1 MTAVGEFVLV
11 LGLLVT
17 AHCAVRARDPEVE
30 DEEDLDRGSWQPGVG
45 RLQPG
50 SLDNP
55 PQLQNIPGYGHRPDA
70 NGPSRVQP
78 QDGHEDGHPLLGIE
92 EEVAPKA
99 GEGGNYPARTG
110 NWCAFVSRRV
120 VTVPVACG
128 KEQYTIKSQ
137 SRCPTGTPDCQ
148 LVMYKLSTR
157 PVYREKQTVIT
168 ALLWRCCPGHAGQ
181 KCEETVAEGH
191 VPDPADPT
199 LTAVS
204 LPGNTG
210 YYDTAAQSIIPHLAG
225 EVERV
230 QNDFQ
235 ASSSQLY
242 DGQPLQSH
250 DNDTDPASAGSSH
263 HPGHGHDLRHGNP
276 HSGHPH
282 PHPTPVPH
290 NPHLEDPFR
299 GPHQEEVDRLDP
311 YPATL
316 SPHLVSHVMERI
328 MDQLRPA
335 LEGFNRTLEHL
346 TQEVRGLSQE
356 MAMLRS
362 TQWDVQEEAL
372 GGAGAGE
379 APEAKLEETF
389 QHIEEVRRQLANHQ
403 AEMQDRLHSQHVML
417 HHNLTSFKTDM
428 DMKLKRNHKMLQ
440 VSLQTMNVTLSDM
453 RLEQERLNDEL
464 LRDLSSVR
472 DGQRTSAQ
480 TPAPLQPPHHT
491 PLSLDDSSLWE
502 AIARLDNKVIN
513 NTVKVDSLVEDLE
526 TAQENIRDLK
536 KTFWD
541 LEKDIVQTGR
551 NSQVQFMETVLEVEA
566 AKVTVVNQ
574 VSELAGNLTKHTEQL
589 QEMEIDLDYLYSSFY
604 KNVSNAGECNCK
616 AYALA
621 IANLKQGLANVTE
634 LANDNRLVLDGNSET
649 GADNWVTD
657 GVWGPSVEEL
667 HQGLQQVRESLAFE
681 QERTRTLHHNVSQ
694 LATSSEDGKRDVTSL
709 READVR
715 LQEEMRHLA
724 SSFTALL
731 KDALR
736 HTDVLE
742 MLLGEEVLEFLDWPL
757 RDREA
762 HSIPAL
768 KDMIHHMK
776 EQIKA
781 QNLSLASLLGTSHSD
796 TPAADQPSVLADWAS
811 RGQDRSVEQM
821 RIHQTTLDAEDYSD
835 RSLWSLEK
843 SVEELGMKVRQLE
856 ERPCPSNCSR
866 GREAPTSGEEATLQ
880 AEVVWLRRGLEDHLR
895 VFKNVFS
902 NSEGLEGSESTVDL
916 DKLWAMLKKKE
927 GKKTRKE
934 KKEGGR
940 VNMRS
945 RRDTS
950 VHPKIPNNVLLFLA
964 DSFSRVS
971 EKNLMLF
978 ESALLNHD
986 QAYSTTT
993 GVFKAPAKGVYL
1005 FVLTLDFRPGPTL
1018 VVLRRQLGDFAIR
1031 YDEEAPGLSPVTR
1044 VALLQLERNEEMYL
1058 ELLRGTLATEYPKK
1072 SSFAGLLLH
1081 QTT

>member
-78 QDGHEDGHPLLGIE
+78 QDGHEDGHPPLGIE
-92 EEVAPKA
+92 EEVAPKP

-181 KCEETVAEGH
+181 KCEETVAAGH

-204 LPGNTG
+204 FPGNTG
-210 YYDTAAQSIIPHLAG
+210 YYDT
-225 EVERV
+225 
-230 QNDFQ
+230 
-235 ASSSQLY
+235 
-242 DGQPLQSH
+242 
-250 DNDTDPASAGSSH
+250 
-263 HPGHGHDLRHGNP
+263 
-276 HSGHPH
+276 
-282 PHPTPVPH
+282 
-290 NPHLEDPFR
+290 

-464 LRDLSSVR
+464 HRDLSSVR

-604 KNVSNAGECNCK
+604 KNVSNAGDCNCK

-681 QERTRTLHHNVSQ
+681 QERTRTLHHNVSH
-694 LATSSEDGKRDVTSL
+694 LATSSDDGKRDVTSL

-821 RIHQTTLDAEDYSD
+821 RIRQTTLDAEDYSD

-916 DKLWAMLKKKE
+916 DKLWAMLKRKE

-986 QAYSTTT
+986 QAYSTTS

-1044 VALLQLERNEEMYL
+1044 VALLQLEKNEEMYL